1 LPSRNRHLRKYS
13 YSAHRSP
20 VNLASFTAWNKF
32 NQGRGVNFSAIL
44 NFRRLV
50 APDFRRLSFA

>member
-1 LPSRNRHLRKYS
+1 LRKYS

-20 VNLASFTAWNKF
+20 VNLASFTAWNQF